1 MNLDLKAVLT
11 KSDLKQLIKEVIQE
25 QSFDDFSEEDPVL
38 IDEIEGRLKTVA
50 KDLAFDIRSLQSK
63 LDYVSVMLRAINS
76 QELGGTVVSGPG
88 MSDPVE
94 ALKIGSQKLGDTF
107 SSYGQEDLADQ
118 INLFVK
124 MNS

>member
-1 MNLDLKAVLT
+1 MNIDLKAVLT

-94 ALKIGSQKLGDTF
+94 ALKSGTLRLYDVF
-107 SSYGQEDLADQ
+107 DSYGQEDLADQ
-118 INLFVK
+118 IELFVK

>member
-1 MNLDLKAVLT
+1 MSTKLT

-94 ALKIGSQKLGDTF
+94 ALKSGTLRLYDVF
-107 SSYGQEDLADQ
+107 DSYGQEDLADQ
-118 INLFVK
+118 IELLIT

>member
-1 MNLDLKAVLT
+1 MNIDLKAVLT

>member
-1 MNLDLKAVLT
+1 MNIDLKAVLT

-25 QSFDDFSEEDPVL
+25 QSFDDFSEEDPIL
-38 IDEIEGRLKTVA
+38 IDEIEGKLQEVA
-50 KDLAFDIRSLQSK
+50 KGLAADIRSLQSK

-94 ALKIGSQKLGDTF
+94 ALKSGTLRLYDVF
-107 SSYGQEDLADQ
+107 DSYGQEDLADQ
-118 INLFVK
+118 IELLIT

>member
-1 MNLDLKAVLT
+1 MNIDLKAVLT

-94 ALKIGSQKLGDTF
+94 ALKSGTLRLYDVF
-107 SSYGQEDLADQ
+107 DSYGQEDLADQ
-118 INLFVK
+118 IELLIT

>member
-1 MNLDLKAVLT
+1 MSTKLT
-11 KSDLKQLIKEVIQE
+11 KSGLKQLINEVIQE
-25 QSFDDFSEEDPVL
+25 QSFDDFSEEDPIL
-38 IDEIEGRLKTVA
+38 IDEIEGKLQEVA
-50 KDLAFDIRSLQSK
+50 KGLAADIRSLQSK

-94 ALKIGSQKLGDTF
+94 ALKSGTLRLYDVF
-107 SSYGQEDLADQ
+107 DSYGQEDLADQ
-118 INLFVK
+118 IELLIT